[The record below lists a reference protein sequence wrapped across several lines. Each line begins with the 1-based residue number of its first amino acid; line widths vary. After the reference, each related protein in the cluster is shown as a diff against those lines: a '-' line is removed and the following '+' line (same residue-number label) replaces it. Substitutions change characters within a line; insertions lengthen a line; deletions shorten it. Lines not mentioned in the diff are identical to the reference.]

1 MMEPVIVICDD
12 EVDLLSELAEW
23 FECNGWTVRTART
36 VGEALAQLC
45 PGPITCL
52 ITDRWTANGDDLLR
66 RVDAMPAS
74 RRPGL
79 VAMMTGDPE
88 VEVRPCPPGA
98 DLSSSSRSIPARCWR
113 PFQPDWPLA
122 AVHRRRE
129 ATGDRRRRR

>member
-36 VGEALAQLC
+36 VGEALAQMC
-45 PGPITCL
+45 HGPITCL

-79 VAMMTGDPE
+79 VAMMTGDIE

-98 DLSSSSRSIPARCWR
+98 DLFFLKPVDPGSMLEAISAR
-113 PFQPDWPLA
+113 LA
-122 AVHRRRE
+122 ARRG
-129 ATGDRRRRR
+129 ASPSGGHS

>member
-79 VAMMTGDPE
+79 VAMMTGDIE

-98 DLSSSSRSIPARCWR
+98 DLFLLKSVDPGSMLEAISAR
-113 PFQPDWPLA
+113 LA
-122 AVHRRRE
+122 ARRG
-129 ATGDRRRRR
+129 ASPSGGHW